1 MKSCSLC
8 EMYAGIFLTPEG
20 KYHFYMVSLLGDASR
35 FFQEGL
41 GMDWLIITYLYLR
54 KLINTFF

>member
-41 GMDWLIITYLYLR
+41 GMD
-54 KLINTFF
+54 